1 MSHRKLA
8 QNNFA
13 YLLGGLLFFF
23 LLIPS
28 LHLFLRTSME
38 AELLRDYLPVGFS
51 LFILI
56 GVWGLQG
63 NRRFFHLGLVLA
75 LLQVA
80 LAVVEQFTH
89 IAAIKVGAAL
99 NVLAFCVLN
108 AFLAAQHVFSWRQVD
123 ANTLIGAVCVYL
135 LLGLIWAVIYTM
147 FAYFWP
153 EGSFNGLTF
162 QKNAMQFE
170 NFLYYSFV
178 TLTTAGY
185 GDITPVN
192 PLLRTLAY
200 LEMIV
205 GQFYM
210 AILVAGLVG
219 LFMGKRGATGSGNG
233 P

>member
-1 MSHRKLA
+1 MQHRKLA
-8 QNNFA
+8 ENNFA
-13 YLLGGLLFFF
+13 YLLGGLLFLF
-23 LLIPS
+23 LLLPS
-28 LHLFLRTSME
+28 LRLFLGTS
-38 AELLRDYLPVGFS
+38 AEVELIRDYLPVGFS

-63 NRRFFHLGLVLA
+63 NRRFFHLGLALA

-80 LAVVEQFTH
+80 LAVVEQRTH
-89 IAAIKVGAAL
+89 IAAITVVATL

-108 AFLAAQHVFSWRQVD
+108 ASLAAQHVFSWRHVD
-123 ANTLIGAVCVYL
+123 ANTLMGAVCVYL
-135 LLGLIWAVIYTM
+135 LLGLIWALIYAM
-147 FAYFWP
+147 FAYFSP
-153 EGSFNGLTF
+153 EGSFQGMTF
-162 QKNAMQFE
+162 QENAVQFD

-200 LEMIV
+200 LEMIT

-210 AILVAGLVG
+210 AILVAGLIG
-219 LFMGKRGATGSGNG
+219 LFMGKRGAAGSGNG
-233 P
+233 S

>member
-1 MSHRKLA
+1 MRHRKLA

-28 LHLFLRTSME
+28 LRLFLGASME
-38 AELLRDYLPVGFS
+38 VELMRDYLPVGFS

-75 LLQVA
+75 LLQLA
-80 LAVVEQFTH
+80 FAVVEQRTH
-89 IAAIKVGAAL
+89 IPVFKVGATL
-99 NVLAFCVLN
+99 NVLAFCLLN
-108 AFLAAQHVFSWRQVD
+108 AFLAAQHVFSWRHAD
-123 ANTLIGAVCVYL
+123 MNTLIGAVCIYL
-135 LLGLIWAVIYTM
+135 LLGLIWALVYVL
-147 FAYFWP
+147 FAHFWP
-153 EGSFNGLTF
+153 EGSFNGMAL
-162 QKNAMQFE
+162 QENAVQFD
-170 NFLYYSFV
+170 NFLYYSFT

-185 GDITPVN
+185 GDITPIN

-200 LEMIV
+200 LEMIT

-219 LFMGKRGATGSGNG
+219 LFMGKRGAAGSGNG
-233 P
+233 S